1 MKIKIMAIGDV
12 VGNPGRDAIKGW
24 LKTAKRDQGIE
35 FAVVNGENIA
45 NGSGLTPALYEDLV
59 VAGADAVTSGD
70 HVYKKKEIIPLLAT
84 NACKIVRPANY
95 PDAAAGVGWQV
106 YESRNGFRIGV
117 AQVQGRVFMNTPAD
131 NPFLAA
137 ERAVEALRRQT
148 NIIVLDVH
156 AEATSEKVALGWMLD
171 GRVSLIFGTHTHI
184 PTADETVLPKG
195 TAFITDVGMT
205 GPYDSILGRD
215 KDKVLRH
222 FMTTMPMPFD
232 VADKDVRIS
241 GCIATVDTDTGLASG
256 CERFQKRMDA

>member
-12 VGNPGRDAIKGW
+12 VGTPGRDALKGW
-24 LKTAKRDQGIE
+24 LKKAKREQEIE

-45 NGSGLTPALYEDLV
+45 GGSGLTPSLYEDLLI
-59 VAGADAVTSGD
+59 AGADAITSGD
-70 HVYKKKEIIPLLAT
+70 HIFKKKEIIPLLT
-84 NACKIVRPANY
+84 NGCRIVRPCNY
-95 PDAAAGVGWQV
+95 PDAAAGLGWQV
-106 YESRNGFRIGV
+106 FESRNGFKIGV

-137 ERAVEALRRQT
+137 ERAVEALRQHT
-148 NIIVLDVH
+148 NVVVLDVH

-171 GRVSLIFGTHTHI
+171 GRVSLLFGTHTHI

-195 TAFITDVGMT
+195 TAFISDVGMT

-222 FMTTMPMPFD
+222 FVTGMPMPFD
-232 VADKDVRIS
+232 VASNDVRIS
-241 GCIATVDTDTGLASG
+241 GCVATVDLDSGRALA
-256 CERFQKRMDA
+256 CDRFQVRVGA